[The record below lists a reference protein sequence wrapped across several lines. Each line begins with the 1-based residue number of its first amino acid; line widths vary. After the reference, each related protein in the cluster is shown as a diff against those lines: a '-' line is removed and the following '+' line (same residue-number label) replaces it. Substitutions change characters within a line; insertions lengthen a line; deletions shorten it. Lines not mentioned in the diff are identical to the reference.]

1 MGVTNQGKGRRTGAR
16 GLVIGGFALAASI
29 GIVGASSQK
38 TVKDGIY
45 TKDQATKAAPQF
57 DKFCAKCH
65 DPAKV
70 PEGKK
75 PAPPLAGDV
84 FLDNWKDRTVA
95 ELLENIFTT
104 MPNDGATALTK
115 EETADLVALI
125 LLQNKFPEGAAP
137 LKYDDA
143 AKSIVIV
150 K

>member
-1 MGVTNQGKGRRTGAR
+1 MGVRTHGRRPTLA
-16 GLVIGGFALAASI
+16 GLGILAGVLSLAAA
-29 GIVGASSQK
+29 VTVAGASGQK

-45 TKDQATKAAPQF
+45 TKDQAAKAVPQF

-70 PEGKK
+70 PAGKK
-75 PAPPLAGDV
+75 PAPPLAGEV
-84 FLDNWKDRTVA
+84 FLDAWKDRTVA

-125 LLQNKFPEGAAP
+125 LQQNKFPEGAAP

-143 AKSIVIV
+143 AKAIVIV